1 MFRPGKILVRVKRFL
16 PIRHYPSVISSWVA
30 NSRFSWVISGF
41 WFPMDSGS
49 RRKSH
54 TAGGKGGR
62 FQRLEPVSGSVAS
75 GDSGFR
81 EVPCLCPRTLIRS
94 PIRLYHSEIAMQRDF
109 PASDDRALIQIV
121 DSALADVARRSG
133 EWLVCRPGCTQCCMG
148 AFPINQLDAARLRTG
163 LAKLEGSAPARAEGV
178 RARARD
184 AVARL
189 SPDFPGDPVSGLLDE
204 GYDASRRFSDFANDE
219 PCPALDPATGNCE
232 LYESRPMT
240 CRVFGPPVRSEDGLG
255 VCELCFHGATDKEI
269 AACEMKPD
277 PDDREQALLEK
288 LEKATGTRGNTIIA
302 FCLAS

>member
-1 MFRPGKILVRVKRFL
+1 
-16 PIRHYPSVISSWVA
+16 
-30 NSRFSWVISGF
+30 
-41 WFPMDSGS
+41 
-49 RRKSH
+49 
-54 TAGGKGGR
+54 
-62 FQRLEPVSGSVAS
+62 
-75 GDSGFR
+75 
-81 EVPCLCPRTLIRS
+81 
-94 PIRLYHSEIAMQRDF
+94 MQRDF

-121 DSALADVARRSG
+121 DSALADAARRSG
-133 EWLVCRPGCTQCCMG
+133 EWLVCRAGCTHCCIG
-148 AFPINQLDAARLRTG
+148 AFPINQLDAQRLRNG
-163 LAKLEGSAPARAEGV
+163 LDDLEVTSPARAEGI

-204 GYDASRRFSDFANDE
+204 TDDAARRFSDFANDE

-255 VCELCFHGATDKEI
+255 VCELCFQGATDKEI

-277 PDDREQALLEK
+277 PDDLESDLLEK
-288 LEKATGTRGNTIIA
+288 VESATGIRGNTIIA